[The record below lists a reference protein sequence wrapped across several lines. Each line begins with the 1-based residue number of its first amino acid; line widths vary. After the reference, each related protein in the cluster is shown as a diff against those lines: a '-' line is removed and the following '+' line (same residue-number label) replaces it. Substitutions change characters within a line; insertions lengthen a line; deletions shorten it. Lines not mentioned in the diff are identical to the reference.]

1 MKKIF
6 LFFPLLILIL
16 FTTIIKNSTKKL
28 DKEIFA
34 IEENIRF
41 LENKLELVLLDYNF
55 LTSPKKL
62 MEYQIKYFEN
72 DLIQLNMDDFQKLE
86 IKENQIIT
94 TKINIKNE

>member
-1 MKKIF
+1 MKKTF

-55 LTSPKKL
+55 LTSPKKI

-94 TKINIKNE
+94 TKIKNKNE

>member
-1 MKKIF
+1 
-6 LFFPLLILIL
+6 
-16 FTTIIKNSTKKL
+16 
-28 DKEIFA
+28 
-34 IEENIRF
+34 
-41 LENKLELVLLDYNF
+41 
-55 LTSPKKL
+55 

>member
-55 LTSPKKL
+55 
-62 MEYQIKYFEN
+62 
-72 DLIQLNMDDFQKLE
+72 
-86 IKENQIIT
+86 
-94 TKINIKNE
+94 

>member
-62 MEYQIKYFEN
+62 MEYQQYYFEDKFEQKKIENLAEIEFLN
-72 DLIQLNMDDFQKLE
+72 DKL
-86 IKENQIIT
+86 
-94 TKINIKNE
+94 KIEKMVKFNE

>member
-1 MKKIF
+1 MKKTF

>member
-6 LFFPLLILIL
+6 FFIPIFILIL

-62 MEYQIKYFEN
+62 MEYQIKFFEN
-72 DLIQLNMDDFQKLE
+72 DLMQLNIDNFHKLE
-86 IKENQIIT
+86 IRENQIIT
-94 TKINIKNE
+94 TKMNINNE

>member
-1 MKKIF
+1 MCIGTSTWNTE
-6 LFFPLLILIL
+6 P
-16 FTTIIKNSTKKL
+16 KNSTKKL

-94 TKINIKNE
+94 TKINIKNEWI

>member
-1 MKKIF
+1 MKKTF

-16 FTTIIKNSTKKL
+16 STTIIKNSTKKL